1 MSPSSAPPAARS
13 RFPSRCVKVL
23 LLPAAALGS
32 MAIAVAQPDYPSAH
46 WVPPACTKSYSSGN
60 GHHFCVIH
68 DMEGYYEASIS
79 YLNRCDTD
87 TNGNFN
93 VSASV
98 YYLVNGLKNGVDE
111 DGHSESGAGDATPGD
126 I

>member
-1 MSPSSAPPAARS
+1 MVPLAVTAGLIAAGVSQASTDYGPA
-13 RFPSRCVKVL
+13 VW
-23 LLPAAALGS
+23 
-32 MAIAVAQPDYPSAH
+32 QY
-46 WVPPACTKSYSSGN
+46 PACNYTVSGN
-60 GHHFCVIH
+60 GHSFVVIH

-93 VSASV
+93 VSASI

-111 DGHSESGAGDATPGD
+111 DGHRRSIGRRGPRRRLQPR
-126 I
+126 